1 MAIVV
6 LSKPNHVVLDSKTYE
21 MAGSNKSNPPKE
33 LGDFTE
39 TKSDPHERKKN
50 NPE

>member
-6 LSKPNHVVLDSKTYE
+6 LSNPNYVVLDSKTYE
-21 MAGSNKSNPPKE
+21 MAGSNKSNPLKE
-33 LGDFTE
+33 LGDFAE
-39 TKSDPHERKKN
+39 TKSDPHEHEKN